1 MHTITSLKNPAVMA
15 ARALQTKAARDES
28 GLFLCDGEHMV
39 SEAVRF
45 AGKSIQTIF
54 VNEKCVDSFA
64 PLLIAATNATVYSV
78 PEHVL
83 AAISQVK
90 TPQGIV
96 AIVKVPKRTTLDAL
110 GNRVVLL
117 ENVQD
122 PGNVG
127 TILRTADAAGFDAC
141 VLTPGCADPF
151 SPKALRAT
159 MGSVFRIPVAQ
170 EASGS
175 EAARTLAGMG
185 YAVIATVL
193 EGEDFYKRE
202 PLPPK
207 VCIIV
212 GNEGAGVTPDTR
224 AAATHL
230 YRLPMRGG
238 TESLNA
244 GIATAIFL
252 YEIANRG

>member
-1 MHTITSLKNPAVMA
+1 MQTITSLKNPAVQA
-15 ARALQTKAARDES
+15 AKALQTKSARDGS

-39 SEAVRF
+39 SEAIRF
-45 AGKSIQTIF
+45 AWENIQTIF
-54 VNEKCVDSFA
+54 VDEKCVDAFA
-64 PLLIAATNATVYSV
+64 PMLIAATNATVYAV

-90 TPQGIV
+90 TSQGIA
-96 AIVKVPKRTTLDAL
+96 AIVKLPARANLLNL

-141 VLTPGCADPF
+141 VLSSGCADPF

-159 MGSVFRIPVAQ
+159 MGSVFRVPVAQ
-170 EASGS
+170 ADSAT
-175 EAARTLAGMG
+175 EAAQALAEMG

-193 EGEDFYKRE
+193 EGENFYKRK
-202 PLPPK
+202 PLPEK

-212 GNEGAGVTPDTR
+212 GNEGAGITSDTR

-238 TESLNA
+238 AESLNA
-244 GIATAIFL
+244 GVAAAIFM
-252 YEIANRG
+252 YEIVNRG

>member
-15 ARALQTKAARDES
+15 AKALQTKSARDES

-39 SEAVRF
+39 SEAIRF
-45 AGKSIQTIF
+45 AGENIQTLF
-54 VNEKCVDSFA
+54 VDEKCVDDFA
-64 PLLIAATNATVYSV
+64 TLLIAATNATVYSA

-90 TPQGIV
+90 TSQGIA
-96 AIVKVPKRTTLDAL
+96 AIVKMPQRVSLANL

-141 VLTPGCADPF
+141 VLTAGCADPF

-159 MGSVFRIPVAQ
+159 MGSVFRVPVAQ
-170 EASGS
+170 VESAT
-175 EAARTLAGMG
+175 EAAKAMAGMG
-185 YAVIATVL
+185 YAVLATVL
-193 EGEDFYKRE
+193 EGEDFYKRQ

-207 VCIIV
+207 VCLII
-212 GNEGAGVTPDTR
+212 GNEGAGVTPETR

-230 YRLPMRGG
+230 YQLPMRGG

-244 GIATAIFL
+244 GVAAAIFM